1 MSKHAHAE
9 PGKPVPVKHHDR
21 VESPETSDDAPAQD
35 DDVAALESENVKLAA
50 QLADAE
56 RRLKDADEQVRQ
68 YAGAFD
74 KAKREFDSAK
84 DRIAR
89 EYERNMKRDQTK
101 AVSGLIGVLDTLDRS
116 LESVKGKQGDA
127 FVDGVRIIRSQ
138 FDAALAATGLQR
150 FDGLGEIFDPER
162 HQAVT
167 TMAVTDPAQ
176 AGRVIHSVAA
186 GCIFGDEV
194 VRPAMVVVGQGS
206 AVDGDGLN

>member
-1 MSKHAHAE
+1 MSKHHHHAE
-9 PGKPVPVKHHDR
+9 PGKPAKAAAEPADSHA
-21 VESPETSDDAPAQD
+21 DAEAEALDP
-35 DDVAALESENVKLAA
+35 AALKSENAKLAT
-50 QLADAE
+50 QLAEAE

-74 KAKREFDSAK
+74 KAKREFDAAK

-89 EYERNMKRDQTK
+89 EYERNLKRDQTK

-116 LESVKGKQGDA
+116 LDSVKGKDGDA
-127 FVDGVRIIRSQ
+127 FVDGVRIIRNQ
-138 FDAALAATGLQR
+138 FDAALAAMGLLR
-150 FDGLGEIFDPER
+150 FDGMGEIFDPER

-167 TMAVTDPAQ
+167 TMAVADPAQ

-206 AVDGDGLN
+206 DSDTSDTLN

>member
-1 MSKHAHAE
+1 MSKHHHHAE
-9 PGKPVPVKHHDR
+9 PGKPAKPAAEPADSHA
-21 VESPETSDDAPAQD
+21 DAEAEALDP
-35 DDVAALESENVKLAA
+35 AALKAENTKLAS

-74 KAKREFDSAK
+74 KAKREFDAAK

-116 LESVKGKQGDA
+116 LESVKGKDGDA
-127 FVDGVRIIRSQ
+127 FVDGVRIIRNQ
-138 FDAALAATGLQR
+138 FDAALGAMGLLR

-167 TMAVTDPAQ
+167 TMAVADPAQ

-206 AVDGDGLN
+206 ASDTSDTLN